1 MNSPLS
7 VRFRCMYHSVLCL
20 SFPCACFPLKS
31 FTGLRIV
38 PFAYNRYHRFTL
50 GRHVSA
56 GRAEFV
62 RRTTCSVAVCE
73 DFARVLPAVQR
84 VAFARFLH
92 RRATRLLTISKFVAD
107 SVAARSSYSLSVEGT
122 LRQRM
127 KGTSAQDSEH

>member
-1 MNSPLS
+1 MFLPGALS
-7 VRFRCMYHSVLCL
+7 LCVVQRVQ
-20 SFPCACFPLKS
+20 S
-31 FTGLRIV
+31 
-38 PFAYNRYHRFTL
+38 PFARTL
-50 GRHVSA
+50 LA
-56 GRAEFV
+56 FY
-62 RRTTCSVAVCE
+62 T
-73 DFARVLPAVQR
+73 AVQR